1 MLVHF
6 PLACY
11 LLIIYHACACSFS
24 SHQFTIMFPTSLT
37 CGRQLRSLAPGLVGA
52 RVCPRAPL
60 RGVRA
65 PRWRRGAHP
74 ARSPESVRKPTSGNA
89 AMHRGSDLTEVRRR
103 SKPTTPPRPA
113 CRPRPQPFQWEPRIS
128 IHGIL
133 YVSSYLS
140 SFSYLLTVCLYISPC
155 FFVFGL
161 SAACSFHSY
170 SLSTRNLL
178 VLCLPTPL

>member
-1 MLVHF
+1 MCS
-6 PLACY
+6 PCG
-11 LLIIYHACACSFS
+11 LLSADHLLYISLFLFS
-24 SHQFTIMFPTSLT
+24 LSFTIMFPTSLT

-60 RGVRA
+60 RGERA

-113 CRPRPQPFQWEPRIS
+113 CRPRPQPFLWEPCIS

-133 YVSSYLS
+133 YASSYLS
-140 SFSYLLTVCLYISPC
+140 SISYLLAICLYMFLL
-155 FFVFGL
+155 FFLVIGFP
-161 SAACSFHSY
+161 AA
-170 SLSTRNLL
+170 
-178 VLCLPTPL
+178 